1 MCESVCACALLCVHM
16 YRGPRE
22 GVGRLRG
29 AGVCQ
34 GQLAGRLEPEK
45 MGTSEGEH
53 LTLISTLSQ
62 VLSRSPQ
69 ALHLV
74 LQTEAMLIVIVYF
87 TQILKHFRVL
97 INIKR
102 SKSTPVSDSTPFCLF
117 YCTLGV
123 SQSHVLP
130 FFQKHL
136 PPIA

>member
-74 LQTEAMLIVIVYF
+74 LQTGHAYCNCL
-87 TQILKHFRVL
+87 LHPD
-97 INIKR
+97 
-102 SKSTPVSDSTPFCLF
+102 SK
-117 YCTLGV
+117 TL
-123 SQSHVLP
+123 
-130 FFQKHL
+130 
-136 PPIA
+136 